1 MRSIEEED
9 IQEIISDINIS
20 EVLGKTFLI
29 TGATGAIARYIIFSL
44 MEIAIRYPKNSCN
57 VIIVCRN
64 QRKAESIFKEY
75 LDNSHFKMIVGSV
88 EEKIICSDKID
99 YILHAACTST
109 TSFFESNPVDIAT
122 ANTIG
127 TYNLLLLAKEKKVN
141 GVLFF
146 SSGAVYG
153 GNTNSDT
160 DYNGINPLE
169 FKNCYALSKQ
179 MGENLCVCF
188 SKQFGVS
195 AKVVRIGYTY
205 GPHID
210 LNDGHLYSDFVRD
223 ILEYK
228 DLVIK
233 GDGKK
238 YIGLCYITD
247 AIRAFFKV
255 LFYGKEK
262 TPYVMRNYKEY
273 LTIETLAYKLVTE
286 AFPDRNLSY
295 RCMLKVSK
303 EIALCCS
310 REPILIK
317 NLGWEPRIDVVSGFR
332 RIVAC
337 LEEKNP

>member
-1 MRSIEEED
+1 M
-9 IQEIISDINIS
+9 
-20 EVLGKTFLI
+20 I
-29 TGATGAIARYIIFSL
+29 TGATGAIGRYIVLAL
-44 MEIAIRYPKNSCN
+44 MEIAIRYQKNSCN

-64 QRKAESIFKEY
+64 QRKAESIFEKY
-75 LDNSHFKMIVGSV
+75 LDNLHFKIIVGSV
-88 EEKIICSDKID
+88 EEKINCSDEID

-109 TSFFESNPVDIAT
+109 TSFFETNPVDIAS

-127 TYNLLLLAKEKKVN
+127 TYNLLLLAKEKKAK

-153 GNTNSDT
+153 GSTKSDT

-169 FKNCYALSKQ
+169 YQNCYALSKQ

-273 LTIETLAYKLVTE
+273 LTIETLAYKLITE
-286 AFPDRNLSY
+286 AFPDRKLSY
-295 RCMLKVSK
+295 KCMMKASK
-303 EIALCCS
+303 ETVLCCS
-310 REPILIK
+310 KEPILLK
-317 NLGWEPRIDVVSGFR
+317 NLGWEPRVDVVSGFR
-332 RIVAC
+332 RVVAC
-337 LEEKNP
+337 LEEKNA